1 MKIYEINPFIRYATT
16 IRLFDS
22 REKVSSRDCRL
33 FFVQKGNTRL
43 VINDTQYVLARD
55 SAILFPG
62 GTAYKFL
69 VKDPVTLISINFDY
83 TQKNRNISN
92 SLSPISANNFQK
104 IMILE
109 NVFFEDA
116 EILNSPLQIDKAFGL
131 RDKLENITSI
141 YKKREIYYIE
151 RSSALLKDAVID
163 MLQCAMFSSQNVLN
177 IIDTVIKYIQSN
189 YSRNISNADI
199 ADIANY
205 HPYHLNRLMIK
216 YTGFTLHQYLLNL
229 RLEKAK
235 EYLLNTTYSVSVIA
249 EKCGFY
255 SSGHFSST
263 FNRVCGC
270 SPKAYRETNRNIL

>member
-1 MKIYEINPFIRYATT
+1 MKIYEINPFIRFATT

-43 VINDTQYVLARD
+43 VINDTQYALARD

-62 GTAYKFL
+62 GTVYNFL
-69 VKDPVTLISINFDY
+69 VEDPVTLISINFDY
-83 TQKNRNISN
+83 TQKNRNISG
-92 SLSPISANNFQK
+92 SLSPIAAKNFQK

-163 MLQCAMFSSQNVLN
+163 MLQSALFTSQTVLN
-177 IIDTVIKYIQSN
+177 IIEKVIKHIQTN
-189 YSRNISNADI
+189 YALNISNTDI
-199 ADIANY
+199 ADIVNY

-216 YTGFTLHQYLLNL
+216 YTGFTLHQYLLNV

>member
-1 MKIYEINPFIRYATT
+1 MKIYEINPFIRFATT

-43 VINDTQYVLARD
+43 VINDTQYALARD

-62 GTAYKFL
+62 GTVYNFL
-69 VKDPVTLISINFDY
+69 VEDPVTLISINFDY
-83 TQKNRNISN
+83 TQKNRNISG
-92 SLSPISANNFQK
+92 SLSPIAAKNFQK

-163 MLQCAMFSSQNVLN
+163 MLQSALFTSQTVLN
-177 IIDTVIKYIQSN
+177 IIEKVIKHIQTN
-189 YSRNISNADI
+189 YALNISNTDI
-199 ADIANY
+199 ADIVNY

-216 YTGFTLHQYLLNL
+216 YTGFTLHQYLLNV

-255 SSGHFSST
+255 SPGHFSST

-270 SPKAYRETNRNIL
+270 SPKSFRETNRNIL